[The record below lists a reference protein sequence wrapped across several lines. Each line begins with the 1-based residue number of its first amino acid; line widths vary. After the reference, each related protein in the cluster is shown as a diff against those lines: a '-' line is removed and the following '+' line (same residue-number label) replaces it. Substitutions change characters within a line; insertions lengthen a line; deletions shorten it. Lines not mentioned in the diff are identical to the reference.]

1 MRTRIQDSTTS
12 STHGSSWNAR
22 SNQPG
27 VTPKRCDTQTGTEV
41 CGFPVVTG
49 EYRSITDVV
58 VKNFKKRSAAG
69 EVFINPMTSFRSNRS
84 TTFGPRSYYVNY
96 TTGTPPGNKICAYQY
111 DQTVPASPA
120 ALTAQG
126 SQVNHLAVSI
136 GLQNLKTLAG
146 TAATANID
154 NPTFDGATFIG
165 ELRETIHYMR
175 NPLAALNKAVEEARH
190 WKRRKRKFDH
200 KSTSEYIADNWLSY
214 RYSIRPLMNDVKNAA
229 EAVARTV
236 LNAEP
241 VRKTARGSA
250 SETGQLSTSGTV
262 GGAYNYTTTTTAT
275 YSVRAGVLYEL
286 TRSPNT
292 FGIGTERLGIVGWEL
307 IPLSF
312 VADWFFNVGT
322 FVEAITPVAGVKR
335 LGSWTTVRKEE
346 NTHRETWWVT
356 GGTYPTGM
364 PRVITSDGRCVEDY
378 TSTSTDRTPGVQIG
392 LGQKITPLAGDIG
405 KLRILDLLALGR
417 QIAMSK

>member
-1 MRTRIQDSTTS
+1 MRFRSRDSTTS

-27 VTPKRCDTQTGTEV
+27 ATPKRCDTQTGTEV
-41 CGFPVVTG
+41 CGFPVISG
-49 EYRSITDVV
+49 EYRSISDVV
-58 VKNFKKRSAAG
+58 VPNFKKRSAAG
-69 EVFINPMTSFRSNRS
+69 EVFINPMISTRTNRQ
-84 TTFGPRSYYVNY
+84 TTFAARSYYVNY
-96 TTGTPPGNKICAYQY
+96 TPSTPPGNKICAYQY
-111 DQTVPASPA
+111 DQLVPNSPA

-126 SQVNHLAVSI
+126 SQVGHLAVDI
-136 GLQNLKTLAG
+136 GLQNLINLAG
-146 TAATANID
+146 TAASANID

-175 NPLAALNKAVEEARH
+175 NPLSALNKAVEEARH
-190 WKRRKRKFDH
+190 WKRRKRKLDT
-200 KSTSEYIADNWLSY
+200 KSTAEYIADNWLSY

-250 SETGQLSTSGTV
+250 SESGQQTASGNVGAYSYTTSTSV
-262 GGAYNYTTTTTAT
+262 T

-286 TRSPNT
+286 SRSPNT
-292 FGIGTERLGIVGWEL
+292 FGVGTERLGIVGWEL

-322 FVEAITPVAGVKR
+322 FIEAITPVAGVKR

-364 PRVITSDGRCVEDY
+364 PRVITSDGRVTEDY
-378 TSTSTDRTPGVQIG
+378 TSVTTTRTPGIQIG

-405 KLRILDLLALGR
+405 KARILDLIALGH
-417 QIAMSK
+417 QILKSK